1 MRELNLVTIPNNEA
15 GWMAIALAIPS
26 FFIVL
31 IGTAPLMQG
40 LFYLVYTVGFWYL
53 WQHRGV
59 DRYSSQFMFFGIL
72 FLVTWIAPNIITKT
86 SGRLESEMLSLP
98 VLIYH
103 GFMLPLMLLWFRS
116 WTLRSQ
122 QPGADLQSFCKTL
135 LVLLTP
141 LVALILIESLR
152 LKIQLPDHRPDPFN
166 YRHLT
171 GEGLLMFL
179 LVGLAVPGRF
189 IKGMVVVTTIV
200 SLILIENRGGLLST
214 AIILGLFTSNKMI
227 QCMGYKRVLI
237 ALLASGVIVFV
248 CWPIVYRL
256 LDYFFLLEDSARGL
270 GTGLTQRMPI
280 WIDTWQEIQRVPWT
294 GVGFWVSPYPYG
306 EVAADTQVHNAF
318 LRLWVENGSALF
330 IFITGVLLTA
340 AIQIERKGLHWHR
353 MALIS
358 ILAYYFFIPRH
369 LTLNPLSIL
378 LYLTIMQALC
388 LPMKKQ
394 RNQSN
399 RTQVSPVG
407 GTKRNKEPR

>member
-1 MRELNLVTIPNNEA
+1 MREPNLVTIPNNEA
-15 GWMAIALAIPS
+15 AWMAIALAIPS

-31 IGTAPLMQG
+31 VGTAPLMQG

-59 DRYSSQFMFFGIL
+59 DRYSPRFMFFGIL
-72 FLVTWIAPNIITKT
+72 FLVAWIAPNIITKM

-103 GFMLPLMLLWFRS
+103 GFVLPLILLWFRS

-122 QPGADLQSFCKTL
+122 QPGVDLQSFCKTL

-152 LKIQLPDHRPDPFN
+152 LKIQFPTKQADPFN

-171 GEGLLMFL
+171 GEVLLMFL
-179 LVGLAVPGRF
+179 LVGLAVPSRF
-189 IKGMVVVTTIV
+189 IKAAVVVTTIV
-200 SLILIENRGGLLST
+200 SLTLIENRGGLLST
-214 AIILGLFTSNKMI
+214 AIILGLFTTNKMI
-227 QCMGYKRVLI
+227 QTVGYKRVLI
-237 ALLASGVIVFV
+237 VLLAGAVIGFI

-256 LDYFFLLEDSARGL
+256 LDYFFLLEHASRGL
-270 GTGLTQRMPI
+270 GTGVTFRVPV
-280 WIDTWQEIQRVPWT
+280 WIDTWHEIQRVPWT

-306 EVAADTQVHNAF
+306 EVTPGGQVHNAF

-330 IFITGVLLTA
+330 VFITGVLLTA

-353 MALIS
+353 MALLS

-394 RNQSN
+394 HKKPPTNGFFNLNGDR
-399 RTQVSPVG
+399 
-407 GTKRNKEPR
+407 PR